1 MAHGAAPYRAA
12 LPGLMAMRLHT
23 THSFPRHAH
32 DHFGIGVMTAGAQR
46 SWSGRGAVES
56 ARGDII
62 TVNPGEMHDGAP
74 VRGAP
79 RGWNILYLEPA
90 LLQREPGL
98 ENAEFA
104 QPALRDAELKDL
116 LDDLF
121 GLFTDGHQ
129 DALAEEEALLRTLM
143 LALRRHGARPPA
155 MPGAPPGISAAR
167 NRLDAA
173 PETPVTLAELAE
185 LAGLSR
191 FQLLRGFAR
200 EFGVTPHAYLMQRR
214 VRQVQQ
220 LLAAGHGPADAALR
234 AGFADQSHMTRI
246 FRRQLGITPSRYRAA
261 MAPTRSVVSA
271 GRPTLQ
277 FRSRRGTPAR

>member
-1 MAHGAAPYRAA
+1 MAHRSTLHRVA
-12 LPGLMAMRLHT
+12 LPGVMAMRLHT

-56 ARGDII
+56 GPGDII
-62 TVNPGEMHDGAP
+62 TVNPGEVHDGAP

-90 LLQREPGL
+90 VLHREPGL

-116 LDDLF
+116 LDGLF
-121 GLFTDGHQ
+121 GLITDGPQ
-129 DALAEEEALLRTLM
+129 DALAVEEALLRGVM
-143 LALRRHGARPPA
+143 LALRRHGARPPGR
-155 MPGAPPGISAAR
+155 PGAAPGLSAAR
-167 NRLDAA
+167 DRLDAA
-173 PETPVTLAELAE
+173 PETQVTLAELAG

-214 VRQVQQ
+214 VRQVQR
-220 LLAAGHGPADAALR
+220 LLAAGHGPADAALH

-246 FRRQLGITPSRYRAA
+246 FRRQLGITPSRYRAV
-261 MAPTRSVVSA
+261 MAPARTILPAA
-271 GRPTLQ
+271 GPALQ
-277 FRSRRGTPAR
+277 YPSRRAIPAR